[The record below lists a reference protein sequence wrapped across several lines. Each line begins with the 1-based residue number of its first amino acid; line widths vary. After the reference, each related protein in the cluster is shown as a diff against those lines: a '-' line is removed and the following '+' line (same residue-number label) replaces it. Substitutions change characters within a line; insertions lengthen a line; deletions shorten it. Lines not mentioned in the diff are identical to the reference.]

1 MRHIIVCCQAKTE
14 KLMDTPFQF
23 AKYVTGKYFA
33 GRRQDCV
40 TMSNLLSQ
48 GENIVLWSP
57 LKSGKMSAVQQTFLN
72 MRTSGKQFIIC
83 DMDMTAI
90 HDAGLFIRR
99 YAGALL
105 SSVASTK
112 DEFEE
117 MSARLLAGTSLVF
130 DPVRYSDSGHVFPD
144 SGAAGPAEINAVA
157 HLPFALSAERD
168 TPMVVLF
175 REFQNID
182 SDAGEKF
189 FKALESEIGAARAV
203 GKPSCS
209 FIFMG
214 SRVNAME
221 SIFQRRRFFWHLAE
235 RYTLSEISDAEIS
248 DHVMKGFVAGGKVL
262 DRDLLQGVIRMFRNN
277 IWYINHFF
285 FICDSLSKGYISEL
299 TLNDALAGMISVHEP
314 RFVSIMDDLTGF
326 QERLLKAVLDGN
338 VKFSTTEVI
347 DKYRLNSSA
356 NVKRLKDALMKKE
369 VIMFN
374 DKDEPVIQDP
384 LSEYWLRN
392 FYFGE
397 EK

>member
-1 MRHIIVCCQAKTE
+1 
-14 KLMDTPFQF
+14 MDTPFQF

-48 GENIVLWSP
+48 GENIVLWAP

-90 HDAGLFIRR
+90 HDADLFIRR

-105 SSVASTK
+105 SSVVSTK

-117 MSARLLAGTSLVF
+117 MASRLLAGTSLVF

-144 SGAAGPAEINAVA
+144 SGEAGPAEINAVA

-189 FKALESEIGAARAV
+189 FKALESEIGAVLAV

-299 TLNDALAGMISVHEP
+299 TLNDALAGMIAVHEP

-326 QERLLKAVLDGN
+326 QERLLKAALDGN

-347 DKYRLNSSA
+347 EKYRLNSSA

-384 LSEYWLRN
+384 LFEYWLRN

>member
-1 MRHIIVCCQAKTE
+1 
-14 KLMDTPFQF
+14 MDTPFQF

-48 GENIVLWSP
+48 GENIVLWAP

-90 HDAGLFIRR
+90 HDADLFIRR

-105 SSVASTK
+105 SSVVSTK

-117 MSARLLAGTSLVF
+117 MASRLLAGTSLVF

-144 SGAAGPAEINAVA
+144 SGEAGPAEINAVA

-182 SDAGEKF
+182 SDMGENF

-299 TLNDALAGMISVHEP
+299 TLNDALAGMIAVHEP

-326 QERLLKAVLDGN
+326 QERLLKAALDGN

-347 DKYRLNSSA
+347 EKYRLNSSA

-384 LSEYWLRN
+384 LFEYWLRN

>member
-1 MRHIIVCCQAKTE
+1 MRHITVCCQAKTE
-14 KLMDTPFQF
+14 NLMDTPFQF

-144 SGAAGPAEINAVA
+144 SGEAGLAEINAVA

-384 LSEYWLRN
+384 LFEYWLRK

-397 EK
+397 VK

>member
-1 MRHIIVCCQAKTE
+1 
-14 KLMDTPFQF
+14 MDTPFQF

-90 HDAGLFIRR
+90 HDVSLFIRR

-117 MSARLLAGTSLVF
+117 MASRLLAGTALVF
-130 DPVRYSDSGHVFPD
+130 DPVHYSDSGHVFPD
-144 SGAAGPAEINAVA
+144 SGEAGQAEINAVA

-168 TPMVVLF
+168 TPMVVLL

-182 SDAGEKF
+182 SDTGEKF

-248 DHVMKGFVAGGKVL
+248 DHVMKGFIAGGKVL

-299 TLNDALAGMISVHEP
+299 TLNDALAGMIAVHEP

-326 QERLLKAVLDGN
+326 QERLLKAALDGN

-347 DKYRLNSSA
+347 EKYRLNSSA

-384 LSEYWLRN
+384 LFEYWLRN

>member
-1 MRHIIVCCQAKTE
+1 MRHITVCCQAKTE

-48 GENIVLWSP
+48 GENIALWSP

-117 MSARLLAGTSLVF
+117 MSSRLLAGTSLVF

-144 SGAAGPAEINAVA
+144 SGEAGPAEINAVA

-168 TPMVVLF
+168 TPMVVLL

-182 SDAGEKF
+182 SDMGEKF

-384 LSEYWLRN
+384 LFEYWLRK

>member
-1 MRHIIVCCQAKTE
+1 
-14 KLMDTPFQF
+14 
-23 AKYVTGKYFA
+23 
-33 GRRQDCV
+33 
-40 TMSNLLSQ
+40 
-48 GENIVLWSP
+48 
-57 LKSGKMSAVQQTFLN
+57 
-72 MRTSGKQFIIC
+72 
-83 DMDMTAI
+83 
-90 HDAGLFIRR
+90 
-99 YAGALL
+99 
-105 SSVASTK
+105 
-112 DEFEE
+112 
-117 MSARLLAGTSLVF
+117 
-130 DPVRYSDSGHVFPD
+130 
-144 SGAAGPAEINAVA
+144 
-157 HLPFALSAERD
+157 
-168 TPMVVLF
+168 
-175 REFQNID
+175 
-182 SDAGEKF
+182 
-189 FKALESEIGAARAV
+189 
-203 GKPSCS
+203 
-209 FIFMG
+209 
-214 SRVNAME
+214 
-221 SIFQRRRFFWHLAE
+221 
-235 RYTLSEISDAEIS
+235 
-248 DHVMKGFVAGGKVL
+248 MKGFVAGGKVL

-384 LSEYWLRN
+384 LFEYWLRK

>member
-1 MRHIIVCCQAKTE
+1 
-14 KLMDTPFQF
+14 
-23 AKYVTGKYFA
+23 
-33 GRRQDCV
+33 
-40 TMSNLLSQ
+40 MSNLLSQ
-48 GENIVLWSP
+48 GENIVLWAP
-57 LKSGKMSAVQQTFLN
+57 LKSGKMSAVQQTILN

-130 DPVRYSDSGHVFPD
+130 DPVRYSESGHVFPD
-144 SGAAGPAEINAVA
+144 SGEAGPAEINAVA

-168 TPMVVLF
+168 TPMVVLL

-182 SDAGEKF
+182 SDMGEKF

-203 GKPSCS
+203 GKPSCA

-384 LSEYWLRN
+384 LFEYWLRK

>member
-1 MRHIIVCCQAKTE
+1 MRCCQTKTE

-90 HDAGLFIRR
+90 HDVSLFIRR

-117 MSARLLAGTSLVF
+117 MASRLLAGTALVF
-130 DPVRYSDSGHVFPD
+130 DPVHYSDSGHVFPD
-144 SGAAGPAEINAVA
+144 SGEAGQAEINAVA

-168 TPMVVLF
+168 TPMVVLL

-182 SDAGEKF
+182 SDTGEKF

-299 TLNDALAGMISVHEP
+299 TLNDALDGMIAVHEP

-326 QERLLKAVLDGN
+326 QERLLKAALDGN

-384 LSEYWLRN
+384 LFEYWLRN

>member
-1 MRHIIVCCQAKTE
+1 MRHITVCCQAKTE
-14 KLMDTPFQF
+14 NLMDTPFQF

-48 GENIVLWSP
+48 GENIVLWAP
-57 LKSGKMSAVQQTFLN
+57 LKSGKMSAVQQTILN

-130 DPVRYSDSGHVFPD
+130 DPVRYSESGHVFPD
-144 SGAAGPAEINAVA
+144 SGEAGPAEINAVA

-168 TPMVVLF
+168 TPMVVLL

-182 SDAGEKF
+182 SDMGEKF

-203 GKPSCS
+203 GKSSCS

-374 DKDEPVIQDP
+374 YKDEPVIQDP
-384 LSEYWLRN
+384 LFEYWLRK

>member
-1 MRHIIVCCQAKTE
+1 MRHITVCCQTKTE

-117 MSARLLAGTSLVF
+117 MASRLLAGTALVF

-144 SGAAGPAEINAVA
+144 SGEAGPAEINAVA

-326 QERLLKAVLDGN
+326 QERLLKAALDGN

-384 LSEYWLRN
+384 LFEYWLRK

>member
-1 MRHIIVCCQAKTE
+1 MRCCQTKTE

-90 HDAGLFIRR
+90 HDVSLFIRR

-117 MSARLLAGTSLVF
+117 MASRLLAGTALVF
-130 DPVRYSDSGHVFPD
+130 DPVHYSDSGHVFPD
-144 SGAAGPAEINAVA
+144 SGEAGQAEINAVA

-168 TPMVVLF
+168 TPMVVLL

-182 SDAGEKF
+182 SDTGEKF

-299 TLNDALAGMISVHEP
+299 TLNDALAGMIAVHEP

-326 QERLLKAVLDGN
+326 QERLLKAALDGN

-384 LSEYWLRN
+384 LFEYWLRN

>member
-1 MRHIIVCCQAKTE
+1 MRHITVCCQAKTE
-14 KLMDTPFQF
+14 NLMDTPFQF

-144 SGAAGPAEINAVA
+144 SGEAGQAEINAVA

-182 SDAGEKF
+182 SDMGEKF

-221 SIFQRRRFFWHLAE
+221 NIFQRRRFFWHLAE

-384 LSEYWLRN
+384 LFEYWLRK

>member
-1 MRHIIVCCQAKTE
+1 MLNLRCYQTKTE

-48 GENIVLWSP
+48 GENIVLWAP

-90 HDAGLFIRR
+90 HDADLFIRR

-105 SSVASTK
+105 SSVVSTK

-117 MSARLLAGTSLVF
+117 MASRLLAGTSLVF

-144 SGAAGPAEINAVA
+144 SGEAGPAEINAVA

-182 SDAGEKF
+182 SDMGENF

-299 TLNDALAGMISVHEP
+299 TLNDALAGMIAVHEP

-326 QERLLKAVLDGN
+326 QERLLKAALDGN

-347 DKYRLNSSA
+347 EKYRLNSSA

-384 LSEYWLRN
+384 LFEYWLRN

>member
-1 MRHIIVCCQAKTE
+1 
-14 KLMDTPFQF
+14 MDTPFQF

-48 GENIVLWSP
+48 GENIVLWAP

-90 HDAGLFIRR
+90 HDVSLFIRR
-99 YAGALL
+99 YAGALF

-117 MSARLLAGTSLVF
+117 MASRLLAGTALVF
-130 DPVRYSDSGHVFPD
+130 DPVHYSDSGHVFPD
-144 SGAAGPAEINAVA
+144 SGEAGPVEINAVA

-175 REFQNID
+175 REFQNIG

-248 DHVMKGFVAGGKVL
+248 DHVMKGFVTGGKVL

-347 DKYRLNSSA
+347 EKYRLNSSA

-384 LSEYWLRN
+384 LFEYWLRK

>member
-1 MRHIIVCCQAKTE
+1 MRHITVCCQAKTE

-83 DMDMTAI
+83 DMDMTAM

-144 SGAAGPAEINAVA
+144 SGEAGPAEINAVA

-221 SIFQRRRFFWHLAE
+221 NIFQRRRFFWHLAE

-384 LSEYWLRN
+384 LFEYWLRK

>member
-1 MRHIIVCCQAKTE
+1 MRHITVCCQAKTE

-144 SGAAGPAEINAVA
+144 SGEAGPAEINAVA

-168 TPMVVLF
+168 TPMVVLL
-175 REFQNID
+175 REFQHID
-182 SDAGEKF
+182 SDMGEKF

-384 LSEYWLRN
+384 LFEYWLRK

>member
-1 MRHIIVCCQAKTE
+1 MRHITVCCQAKTE

-144 SGAAGPAEINAVA
+144 SGEAGPAEINAVA

-168 TPMVVLF
+168 TPMVVLL

-182 SDAGEKF
+182 SDMGEKF
-189 FKALESEIGAARAV
+189 FKALESEIGEARAV

-384 LSEYWLRN
+384 LFEYWLRK

>member
-1 MRHIIVCCQAKTE
+1 MRHITVCCQAKTE

-144 SGAAGPAEINAVA
+144 SGEAGPAEINAVA

-384 LSEYWLRN
+384 LFEYWLRK
-392 FYFGE
+392 FYFEE

>member
-1 MRHIIVCCQAKTE
+1 MRHITVCCQAKTE
-14 KLMDTPFQF
+14 NLMDTPFQF

-48 GENIVLWSP
+48 GENIVLWAP

-144 SGAAGPAEINAVA
+144 SGEAGLAEINAVA

-168 TPMVVLF
+168 TPMVVLL

-182 SDAGEKF
+182 SDMGEKF

-384 LSEYWLRN
+384 LFEYWLRK

>member
-1 MRHIIVCCQAKTE
+1 
-14 KLMDTPFQF
+14 MDTPFQF

-48 GENIVLWSP
+48 GENIVLWAP

-90 HDAGLFIRR
+90 HDADLFIRR

-117 MSARLLAGTSLVF
+117 MAARLLEGTSLVF

-144 SGAAGPAEINAVA
+144 SGEAGPAEINAVA

-347 DKYRLNSSA
+347 EKYRLNSSA

-384 LSEYWLRN
+384 LFEYWLRK

-397 EK
+397 VK

>member
-1 MRHIIVCCQAKTE
+1 
-14 KLMDTPFQF
+14 
-23 AKYVTGKYFA
+23 
-33 GRRQDCV
+33 
-40 TMSNLLSQ
+40 MSNLLSQ

-90 HDAGLFIRR
+90 HDVSLFIRR
-99 YAGALL
+99 YAGELL

-117 MSARLLAGTSLVF
+117 MASCLLAGTALVF
-130 DPVRYSDSGHVFPD
+130 DPVHYSDSGHVFPD
-144 SGAAGPAEINAVA
+144 SGEAGQAEINAVA

-168 TPMVVLF
+168 TPMVVLL

-182 SDAGEKF
+182 SDTGEKF

-248 DHVMKGFVAGGKVL
+248 DHVMKGFIAGGKVL

-326 QERLLKAVLDGN
+326 QERLLKAALDGN

-347 DKYRLNSSA
+347 EKYRLNSSA

-384 LSEYWLRN
+384 LFEYWLRN

>member
-1 MRHIIVCCQAKTE
+1 MRHITVCCQAKTE

-144 SGAAGPAEINAVA
+144 SGEAGQAEINAVA

-384 LSEYWLRN
+384 LFEYWLRK
-392 FYFGE
+392 FYFEE

>member
-1 MRHIIVCCQAKTE
+1 MRHITVCCQAKTE

-40 TMSNLLSQ
+40 AMSNLLSQ

-144 SGAAGPAEINAVA
+144 SGEAGPAEINAVA

-168 TPMVVLF
+168 TPMVVLL

-221 SIFQRRRFFWHLAE
+221 NIFQRRRFFWHLAE

-384 LSEYWLRN
+384 LFEYWLRK

>member
-1 MRHIIVCCQAKTE
+1 MRHITVCCQAKTE
-14 KLMDTPFQF
+14 NLMDTPFQF

-48 GENIVLWSP
+48 GENIVLWAP
-57 LKSGKMSAVQQTFLN
+57 LKSGKMSAVQQTILN

-130 DPVRYSDSGHVFPD
+130 DPVRYSESGHVFPD
-144 SGAAGPAEINAVA
+144 SGEAAPAEINAVA

-168 TPMVVLF
+168 TPMVVLL

-182 SDAGEKF
+182 SDMGEKF

-384 LSEYWLRN
+384 LFEYWLRK

>member
-1 MRHIIVCCQAKTE
+1 
-14 KLMDTPFQF
+14 
-23 AKYVTGKYFA
+23 
-33 GRRQDCV
+33 
-40 TMSNLLSQ
+40 MSNLLSQ

-144 SGAAGPAEINAVA
+144 SGEAGQAEINAVA
-157 HLPFALSAERD
+157 HLPF
-168 TPMVVLF
+168 
-175 REFQNID
+175 
-182 SDAGEKF
+182 
-189 FKALESEIGAARAV
+189 ALESEIGAARAV

-299 TLNDALAGMISVHEP
+299 TLNDALAGMNEP

-384 LSEYWLRN
+384 LFEYWLRK

>member
-1 MRHIIVCCQAKTE
+1 MLNLRCYQTKTE

-48 GENIVLWSP
+48 GENIVLWAP

-90 HDAGLFIRR
+90 HDADLFIRR

-105 SSVASTK
+105 SSVVSTK

-117 MSARLLAGTSLVF
+117 MASRLLAGTSLVF

-144 SGAAGPAEINAVA
+144 SGEAGPAEINAVA

-189 FKALESEIGAARAV
+189 FKALESEIGAVLAV

-299 TLNDALAGMISVHEP
+299 TLNDALAGMIAVHEP

-326 QERLLKAVLDGN
+326 QERLLKAALDGN

-347 DKYRLNSSA
+347 EKYRLNSSA

-384 LSEYWLRN
+384 LFEYWLRN

>member
-1 MRHIIVCCQAKTE
+1 
-14 KLMDTPFQF
+14 
-23 AKYVTGKYFA
+23 
-33 GRRQDCV
+33 
-40 TMSNLLSQ
+40 MSNLLSQ

-90 HDAGLFIRR
+90 HDVSLFIRR

-117 MSARLLAGTSLVF
+117 MASRLLAGTALVF
-130 DPVRYSDSGHVFPD
+130 DPVHYSDSGHVFPD
-144 SGAAGPAEINAVA
+144 SGEAGQAEINAVA

-168 TPMVVLF
+168 TPMVVLL

-182 SDAGEKF
+182 SDKGEKF

-326 QERLLKAVLDGN
+326 QERLLKAALDGN

-384 LSEYWLRN
+384 LFEYWLRN

-397 EK
+397 VK